1 MPSRPRQPDTAAL
14 RCARQAWKVQ
24 YSNTARS
31 LTLAEQALA
40 RAVTRGDA
48 GAEGWARLTLGHYRL
63 RYASPAEALVEL
75 QAAQRCF
82 QSAGDR
88 RGEIMAQVGQ
98 ARCHWR
104 QGQVLEPLRRVM
116 AVRNEGL
123 QVLRREERSMM
134 LNVIAGCHSSRGDS
148 PQAFAYL
155 YQALRESHVARGHGF
170 DVVLLCNLAHELL
183 QLGDY
188 YEALKYVDE
197 GIERCKRMSNKHL
210 LGVLL
215 LNRVLCLT
223 DLERSS
229 EAMEEVARLS
239 DLIGETA
246 RADSVETCAVMA
258 LAALRAG
265 RLDEAQQLVG
275 IAEAA
280 VTEETLAEEALQLII
295 AHAEVLRARGELDE
309 AIAVLDG
316 AEPLPAE
323 ALTLRARCLF
333 FHTRAAA
340 LEQVGDAERA
350 LADLRRWQ
358 SLHQDRALMASKGR
372 YQAASLQTELL
383 RLQKQR
389 DESEAQRRATERA
402 RAELEAING
411 KLSQKVREVEALQAA
426 LQDQAVRDFLTG
438 LYNRRYLNDVL
449 PPMLALAQRHDE
461 PLALAVID
469 LDHFKEV
476 NDVYGHAAGDR
487 VLAAFGKLL
496 RNRLRRS
503 DIACRYGG
511 EEFCV
516 LMPRTSAEAAQVKLD
531 QILKAWRGMRFD
543 LGGKTLTGA
552 SFSVGIADSM
562 TTLGTPETLLNAAD
576 HCALL
581 AKRKGRGRVT
591 VCVPQRAAPERERLT
606 Q

>member
-1 MPSRPRQPDTAAL
+1 MVSRSRQPATAAL
-14 RCARQAWKVQ
+14 RCARQAWKLQ
-24 YSNTARS
+24 YANSARS
-31 LTLAEQALA
+31 QALTEQALV
-40 RAVTRGDA
+40 RALARGDVE
-48 GAEGWARLTLGHYRL
+48 AEGWARLTLGHYRL
-63 RYASPAEALVEL
+63 RHDSPTEALIEL
-75 QAAQRCF
+75 EAAQRCF
-82 QSAGDR
+82 SSCGDR
-88 RGEIMAQVGQ
+88 RGEIMAQVAQ

-104 QGQVLEPLRRVM
+104 QGQVLAPLKRMM
-116 AVRNEGL
+116 ALRNEAM
-123 QVLRREERSMM
+123 QVLKAEERSMM

-148 PQAFAYL
+148 PEAFAYL
-155 YQALRESHVARGHGF
+155 YQALRESHASRGHGF

-188 YEALKYVDE
+188 YEALKYIDE
-197 GIERCKRMSNKHL
+197 GIERCRSMSNSHL

-223 DLERSS
+223 DLDRPD

-239 DLIGETA
+239 QLLGETA

-265 RLDEAQQLVG
+265 RSEEAARLCRT
-275 IAEAA
+275 AEEA
-280 VTEETLAEEALQLII
+280 VTEETLAEEALALII
-295 AHAEVLRARGELDE
+295 AHAELLRTRGELKQ
-309 AIAVLDG
+309 AIDVLDG

-333 FHTRAAA
+333 FQTRAAA
-340 LEQVGDAERA
+340 LEACGDAERA

-389 DESEAQRRATERA
+389 DESESRRRASERA
-402 RAELEAING
+402 KAELEEING
-411 KLSQKVREVEALQAA
+411 KLSQKVREVESLQAA

-461 PLALAVID
+461 PLAVAVVD

-476 NDVYGHAAGDR
+476 NDEYGHAAGDR
-487 VLAAFGKLL
+487 VLATFGKLL
-496 RNRLRRS
+496 RARMRRS

-516 LMPRTSAEAAQVKLD
+516 LMPRTTAPVARAKLE
-531 QILKAWRGMRFD
+531 QILRAWRAMRFD
-543 LGGKTLTGA
+543 LGGKLLTGA
-552 SFSVGIADSM
+552 SFSVGIAES
-562 TTLGTPETLLNAAD
+562 TSTPGNAETLLNAAD

-581 AKRKGRGRVT
+581 AKRKGRGRVM
-591 VCVPQRAAPERERLT
+591 VRVPPAPVAEGELT
-606 Q
+606 P

>member
-1 MPSRPRQPDTAAL
+1 MSTRSRQPATAAL
-14 RCARQAWKVQ
+14 RYARQAWKVQ
-24 YSNTARS
+24 YADSARS
-31 LTLAEQALA
+31 LTLAEQALV
-40 RAVTRGDA
+40 RALGRGDVE
-48 GAEGWARLTLGHYRL
+48 AEGWARLTLGHYRL
-63 RYASPAEALVEL
+63 RYDSPAEALVEL
-75 QAAQRCF
+75 EAAQRCF
-82 QSAGDR
+82 GSCGDR
-88 RGEIMAQVGQ
+88 RGEIMVQVAQ

-104 QGQVLEPLRRVM
+104 QGQVLEPLGRVM
-116 AVRNEGL
+116 ALRNDGM
-123 QVLRREERSMM
+123 QVLNAEERSMM

-148 PQAFAYL
+148 PEAFAYL
-155 YQALRESHVARGHGF
+155 YQALRESHSSRGHGF

-188 YEALKYVDE
+188 YEALKYIDE
-197 GIERCKRMSNKHL
+197 GIERCRRMSNKHL

-223 DLERSS
+223 DLDRPD
-229 EAMEEVARLS
+229 EAMDEVARLS
-239 DLIGETA
+239 DLLGETA

-265 RLDEAQQLVG
+265 RIE
-275 IAEAA
+275 EAA
-280 VTEETLAEEALQLII
+280 RLCETAEEAVSEETLAEEALTLII
-295 AHAEVLRARGELDE
+295 AHAELLRTRGEME
-309 AIAVLDG
+309 QAIAVLDA

-333 FHTRAAA
+333 FQTRAAA
-340 LEQVGDAERA
+340 LEACGDAERA
-350 LADLRRWQ
+350 LVDLRHWQ

-389 DESEAQRRATERA
+389 DESEARRLASERA
-402 RAELEAING
+402 KAELEEING
-411 KLSQKVREVEALQAA
+411 KLSQKVREVESLQAA

-476 NDVYGHAAGDR
+476 NDAYGHAAGDR

-496 RNRLRRS
+496 RARMRRS

-516 LMPRTSAEAAQVKLD
+516 LMPRTTAAAAQAKLE
-531 QILKAWRGMRFD
+531 QILRAWRAMRFD
-543 LGGKTLTGA
+543 LGGKVLTGA
-552 SFSVGIADSM
+552 SFSVGIAEST
-562 TTLGTPETLLNAAD
+562 TTLGNAETLLNAAD
-576 HCALL
+576 HCSLL
-581 AKRKGRGRVT
+581 AKRKGRGRVM
-591 VCVPQRAAPERERLT
+591 VRVPPEPVAERELT
-606 Q
+606 P